1 MIQKVVMIGAGN
13 LATQLSLALHENG
26 IEILQVYSR
35 TVESAGAL
43 ALMVNAS
50 FTNSI
55 KDIKR
60 EADLYIFALSDKA
73 LQPML
78 DELPV
83 PIGRVVHTA
92 GSIPAEVFENYAENY
107 GVFYPLQTFSK
118 ERKVDFSNIPIC
130 IESNNMEF
138 QEDLI
143 ELAKRISKSVHVINS
158 DQRKQLH
165 LAAVF
170 TCNFTNH
177 MYCIGQKLLQEK
189 DVDFELLKPLIAE
202 TAQKALQLDP
212 MSAQTGPA
220 VRFDEEIMSSHEKAL
235 KNTPVFQKLYRFV
248 SESIYKMHKS
258 K

>member
-13 LATQLSLALHENG
+13 LANQLSLALHENG

-35 TVESAGAL
+35 TVESAKAL
-43 ALMVNAS
+43 AEKLNCKYTISVKEIEKN
-50 FTNSI
+50 
-55 KDIKR
+55 
-60 EADLYIFALSDKA
+60 ADLYVFALSDKA
-73 LQPML
+73 LQPIL
-78 DELPV
+78 DGLPV
-83 PIGRVVHTA
+83 PIGKVVHTA
-92 GSIPAEVFENYAENY
+92 GSIPVEVFENYAEFY

-118 ERKVDFSNIPIC
+118 ERKVDFSDIPIC

-138 QEDLI
+138 QENLI
-143 ELAKRISKSVHVINS
+143 ALAKRISKSVHVISS

-177 MYCIGQKLLQEK
+177 MYCIGQKLLEEK
-189 DVDFELLKPLIAE
+189 DVDFELLKPLIQE
-202 TAQKALQLDP
+202 TAQKALQLNP
-212 MSAQTGPA
+212 LSAQTGPA

-235 KNTPVFQKLYRFV
+235 ENTPDFKKLYSFV

>member
-92 GSIPAEVFENYAENY
+92 GSIPAEVFENYAESY

-138 QEDLI
+138 QENLI

>member
-35 TVESAGAL
+35 TVESAKAL
-43 ALMVNAS
+43 ALKVNAS

-55 KDIKR
+55 TDIER
-60 EADLYIFALSDKA
+60 EADLYVFALSDKA
-73 LQPML
+73 LQPIL
-78 DELPV
+78 DGLSV

-92 GSIPAEVFENYAENY
+92 GSIPAAVFDNYAESY

-118 ERKVDFSNIPIC
+118 ERKVDFSDIPIC

-138 QEDLI
+138 QENLI
-143 ELAKRISKSVHVINS
+143 ALAKQISKSVHVINS

-202 TAQKALQLDP
+202 TAQKVLQLDP
-212 MSAQTGPA
+212 MLAQTGPA

>member
-26 IEILQVYSR
+26 IDILQVYSK
-35 TVESAGAL
+35 TVESAKAL
-43 ALMVNAS
+43 AGKLDCS
-50 FTNSI
+50 FTISVKKIEKN
-55 KDIKR
+55 
-60 EADLYIFALSDKA
+60 ADLYIFAVSDKA
-73 LQPML
+73 LQPIL
-78 DELPV
+78 DKWSV
-83 PIGRVVHTA
+83 PIGNSVHTA
-92 GSIPAEVFENYAENY
+92 GSIPVDIFENYTENY

-130 IESNNMEF
+130 IESNSLELRT
-138 QEDLI
+138 DLI
-143 ELAKRISKSVHVINS
+143 ELAAKISNSVHLINS
-158 DQRKQLH
+158 EQRKQLH

-202 TAQKALQLDP
+202 TAQKVLQLDP